1 MRAIVVSDSHNDVSS
16 LERAIDSQGK
26 LDLII
31 HLGDIARD
39 VDYIESYYYP
49 TKVVSVVGNNDFMRR
64 EDYER
69 VLEFDG
75 HKIFLCHGHTQ
86 SVSSGYE
93 RLEATARRLGC
104 EAALFGHTHRSV
116 LERREDGL
124 IILNPGSVSRPRG
137 CAPSFA
143 VLETENGKL
152 KAVIVDWLL

>member
-1 MRAIVVSDSHNDVSS
+1 MRAIVVSDSHNDTNS

-39 VDYIESYYYP
+39 VDYIETCYYP
-49 TKVVSVVGNNDFMRR
+49 VKVVSVLGNNDFRYD
-64 EDYER
+64 EYER
-69 VLEFDG
+69 VLDFDG

-93 RLEATARRLGC
+93 RLEATARSKGC

-116 LERREDGL
+116 LERREDGFLL
-124 IILNPGSVSRPRG
+124 INPGSVSKPRG

-152 KAVIVDWLL
+152 KAVIVDWVL